1 MATLRVRRRPWWK
14 SSFKVASYA
23 DSYNW
28 NKSGSYRYIWRKCR
42 AFTAHQGN
50 VWSLN
55 PLDRDLST
63 SAHSWLLMLRKSYL
77 TNFRDCR
84 WPASNSLFC
93 WVWLC
98 EWYRWYYVAYM
109 STSWMTTYP
118 ACKVRF
124 CALVKTRYWHR
135 VLSHSPIDISWHNQD
150 HHTINLRP

>member
-109 STSWMTTYP
+109 ST
-118 ACKVRF
+118 CL
-124 CALVKTRYWHR
+124 LVEWQHILLARWGSVPSSRPDTGIGFSVIRLLIFPGIIKTII
-135 VLSHSPIDISWHNQD
+135 LSI
-150 HHTINLRP
+150 